1 MTNEDTSGERAPWG
15 VWTFD
20 VDGMSKTETPRW
32 WGWKADWAKA
42 YRSASNL
49 VATGAV
55 SNGLSSPN
63 DSDAYR
69 EGYRAGYRD
78 GWRDGRDDE

>member
-1 MTNEDTSGERAPWG
+1 MTNDTPNNDRIPWG

-32 WGWKADWAKA
+32 WGWKDDWTKA
-42 YRSASNL
+42 CREAGAL

-55 SNGLSSPN
+55 STGLSSPEDN
-63 DSDAYR
+63 DAYK

-78 GWRDGRDDE
+78 GWKDGRDDE